1 MAIVEVTIIPI
12 GTGTTSLSSY
22 VADLVKELE
31 QAPESIHYELTAM
44 STIIEGSLEDLF
56 NVIRRLHEL
65 PFLNGAARVS
75 TSIKIDDRR
84 DIAGSIAQKMK
95 SVTDKL

>member
-12 GTGTTSLSSY
+12 GTGNTSLSSY

-31 QAPESIHYELTAM
+31 RAPEPINYELTAM

-56 NVIRRLHEL
+56 HVIRRLHEL

-84 DIAGSIAQKMK
+84 DIAASIAQKMK